1 MTLQLSGLLIVK
13 QLPAEPA
20 KIVIG
25 VRRLRSL
32 NFFKNTAGG
41 RFIAKS
47 SIIFYKVHYNKMF
60 TTTSLNQKV
69 AVACQ
74 LISSHLF
81 DLRRF
86 TFTFIQ

>member
-13 QLPAEPA
+13 QLPAETA

-47 SIIFYKVHYNKMF
+47 SIIFVHYNKMF

-74 LISSHLF
+74 LFSSHLF